1 MADITF
7 VQSVKELLF
16 LVVLVIILGFIS
28 WLVIYANLSIRF
40 WKYHNQIPKYQ
51 TRCGMLATRLSIGAV
66 IIGSIIG
73 LLIFAGLLMIYTLT
87 FMTLGFLSPGLVVT
101 YPLGIIRPILIISVI
116 LGSLIETHSMNKKI
130 SLYDLQI
137 FSLQKFIS
145 Y

>member
-16 LVVLVIILGFIS
+16 LVVLVIILGFI
-28 WLVIYANLSIRF
+28 
-40 WKYHNQIPKYQ
+40 
-51 TRCGMLATRLSIGAV
+51 IGAV